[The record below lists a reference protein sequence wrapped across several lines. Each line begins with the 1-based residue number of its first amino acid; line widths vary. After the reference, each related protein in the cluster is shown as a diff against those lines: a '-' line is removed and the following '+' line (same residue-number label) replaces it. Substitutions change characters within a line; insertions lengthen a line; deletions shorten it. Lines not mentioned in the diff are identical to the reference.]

1 MIKTLLMCVVLALSI
16 IGSPNI
22 GLPASPVTVEV
33 LFMNHG
39 PLRPTIDQI
48 RQVIAGYGEKVAAS
62 WYDFESREGETFM
75 ASKGIRQH
83 IPLALWLNGKMVV
96 PIDGKDVQFA
106 GFPSGSGPAPFQG
119 KWTMDD
125 LRRALDTLTGKK

>member
-1 MIKTLLMCVVLALSI
+1 MNKTLLCAALTLSI
-16 IGSPNI
+16 IASVNT

-48 RQVIAGYGEKVAAS
+48 RQMVAGYGDQVAAS
-62 WYDFESREGETFM
+62 WYDFESREGEAFM
-75 ASKGIRQH
+75 ASKGIHQH
-83 IPLALWLNGKMVV
+83 IPLMLWLNGKTGV
-96 PIDGKDVQFA
+96 PSDGKDIQFA
-106 GFPSGSGPAPFQG
+106 GFPSGSGPLPFQG

-125 LRRALDTLTGKK
+125 LRKALDSLTGKK

>member
-1 MIKTLLMCVVLALSI
+1 MNKTLLCATLALSI
-16 IGSPNI
+16 ICSANM

-39 PLRPTIDQI
+39 PLRPTVEQI
-48 RQVIAGYGEKVAAS
+48 KQVIAGYGEKVSAS
-62 WYDFESREGETFM
+62 WYDFESREGATFM
-75 ASKGIRQH
+75 ASKGVRQH
-83 IPLALWLNGKMVV
+83 IPLVLWLNGKTVV

-106 GFPSGSGPAPFQG
+106 GFPSGSGPLPFQG

-125 LRRALDTLTGKK
+125 LRKALDALTGNR